1 MRFYSVDTAFF
12 TTKRE
17 AAAAARHAAKTSYH
31 TVEVDLVDV
40 RADRATLLRLLN
52 DEGGFVNTLK
62 RAVYVAAAKLER
74 GKDDV

>member
-31 TVEVDLVDV
+31 NVEVDLVDV
-40 RADRATLLRLLN
+40 RNDRETLFRLLT
-52 DEGGFVNTLK
+52 DMGGFANTIR

-74 GKDDV
+74 EAV

>member
-17 AAAAARHAAKTSYH
+17 AAAAARHVAKTSYH
-31 TVEVDLVDV
+31 NVEVDLVDV
-40 RADRATLLRLLN
+40 RADRATLSRLLN
-52 DEGGFVNTLK
+52 DEGGFVNTIR